1 MEKETILEPMAD
13 ILIESMRSIGYTFES
28 AMADIID
35 NSISAKANEINI
47 IFNPSECNLGFID
60 NGNGMNK
67 EELKEAMR
75 WGSKDP
81 LAVRSEIDL
90 GRFGLGLK
98 SASLSQCRKLT
109 VVSKSENG
117 MLNGMCWDLDHVR
130 DTGKWSVLNLTVD
143 EISKLPNISNLSE
156 KSNGTYVLWEDFD
169 KIEVTSKDLVSTLEE
184 LLDYASDY
192 LALVFH
198 LYIADN
204 LTIKI
209 NGTELKKIDP
219 FLTKNSFTQVLKAD
233 PLSIKDN
240 DGKSHQ
246 IKVEPYVL
254 PHFNSLS
261 VEEKL
266 MMGKHGEFRNKQGF
280 YIYRNKRLIIWG
292 SWFRMAGNNEAFK
305 NARVKV
311 QIPNSLDDIWSIDV
325 KKSNAS
331 IPPSIKKQLFYAVKN
346 SIDKSKRIY
355 TQRAVNVNKQMGYE
369 CVWDTLRDNDK
380 TFYKINRELP
390 VIQKLTEGLSQEQI
404 DMLDMIFV
412 DIENNI
418 PKYEIFNQIAN
429 DDDSDNDDYL
439 SVKERVKSFLSLN
452 EVNDIDG
459 FEELI
464 NPLLKSEPYC
474 KYENLYNDLKK
485 ELFEN
490 D

>member
-47 IFNPSECNLGFID
+47 IFNPSECNLVFID

-143 EISKLPNISNLSE
+143 EIGKLPNISNLSE

-261 VEEKL
+261 VEERL

-331 IPPSIKKQLFYAVKN
+331 IPPSIKRQLFYAVKN

-485 ELFEN
+485 ELFGN